1 MGALGQLLELIHD
14 AHDGVSTFEVEY
26 RDWGLTEPS
35 NKLSVTYSESGAP
48 QVRWKGAGPLPGE
61 AVSTRR
67 IWMRPPD
74 MIRVEIS
81 VGDELLRLAVRNGAE
96 WWRWDAEQGVSR
108 GSALP
113 NRRGV
118 ATLPSL
124 LGAPMIDVRQ
134 LITSV
139 RFEPT
144 GVGERAG
151 RSVVLARASRA
162 CRRPSGGRCHTNS
175 SSMPST
181 ARSCAGPSSRTGSAC
196 GSGARSRFSTTLRS
210 PQAASRSKSPAIAET
225 A

>member
-1 MGALGQLLELIHD
+1 MSALGQLLELLHD

-35 NKLSVTYSESGAP
+35 NALSVTYSESGAP

-74 MIRVEIS
+74 MIRVEIL
-81 VGDELLRLAVRNGAE
+81 VDDKLLRLAVRNGAA

-139 RFEPT
+139 RFEPV

-151 RSVVLARASRA
+151 RSVVLARGLPRVPPPERGQVSYEFEFDAEHGSLMRRA
-162 CRRPSGGRCHTNS
+162 EFEDGECLWERRAIEVLYDAEIGAGCFAFEEPR
-175 SSMPST
+175 
-181 ARSCAGPSSRTGSAC
+181 AR
-196 GSGARSRFSTTLRS
+196 
-210 PQAASRSKSPAIAET
+210 
-225 A
+225 

>member
-1 MGALGQLLELIHD
+1 
-14 AHDGVSTFEVEY
+14 
-26 RDWGLTEPS
+26 
-35 NKLSVTYSESGAP
+35 
-48 QVRWKGAGPLPGE
+48 
-61 AVSTRR
+61 
-67 IWMRPPD
+67 MRPPD

-113 NRRGV
+113 NRRGI

-144 GVGERAG
+144 GVGELMRRAEFEDG
-151 RSVVLARASRA
+151 E
-162 CRRPSGGRCHTNS
+162 CP
-175 SSMPST
+175 
-181 ARSCAGPSSRTGSAC
+181 

-210 PQAASRSKSPAIAET
+210 LPAASRSKSPAIAET